1 MPDSKSI
8 LLKFR
13 FSYPN
18 GGTGGKKKKDM
29 EQPLSV
35 WIKTWSSTIYA
46 EFMEGIGSPS
56 RCPSAVWSREY
67 KLEHFI
73 LLFIPGR
80 VANVGIILFYFTNTR
95 IPGR

>member
-1 MPDSKSI
+1 MPGSKSI

-18 GGTGGKKKKDM
+18 GGTGEKKIIDM
-29 EQPLSV
+29 EHPLSV
-35 WIKTWSSTIYA
+35 WIKTWSSIISA
-46 EFMEGIGSPS
+46 EFMEDIGSPS

-80 VANVGIILFYFTNTR
+80 VANVGIVLIYFTNTH